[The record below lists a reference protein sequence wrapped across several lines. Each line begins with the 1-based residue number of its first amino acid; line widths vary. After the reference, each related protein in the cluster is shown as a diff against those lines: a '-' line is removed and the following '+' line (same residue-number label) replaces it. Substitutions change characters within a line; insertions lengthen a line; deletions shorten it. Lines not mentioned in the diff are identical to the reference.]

1 MELSR
6 AIATVAIVL
15 GVVLAAGYASS
26 QDNVP
31 VLDTKQ
37 PSPKQT
43 AQEKIAEREAQ
54 RREAMKLHQER
65 KEDFARRCNKP
76 SQSESEMEY
85 CRAAY
90 RKL

>member
-1 MELSR
+1 MDLSR
-6 AIATVAIVL
+6 TIATVAIVL
-15 GVVLAAGYASS
+15 GVVLAAGHASS
-26 QDNVP
+26 QDNTQMP
-31 VLDTKQ
+31 V
-37 PSPKQT
+37 PKQT

-65 KEDFARRCNKP
+65 KEDFARRCNK
-76 SQSESEMEY
+76 SVQSAADQDY

>member
-6 AIATVAIVL
+6 TIATVAIVL

-26 QDNVP
+26 QDHNAPMP
-31 VLDTKQ
+31 V
-37 PSPKQT
+37 PKQT

-54 RREAMKLHQER
+54 RREAMKLQQER
-65 KEDFARRCNKP
+65 KEDFARRCGK
-76 SQSESEMEY
+76 SVQSVAEQDY
-85 CRAAY
+85 CRDAY

>member
-6 AIATVAIVL
+6 TIATVAIVL

-26 QDNVP
+26 QDNNTQMP
-31 VLDTKQ
+31 V
-37 PSPKQT
+37 PKQT

-65 KEDFARRCNKP
+65 KEEFARRCGK
-76 SQSESEMEY
+76 SVQSAAEQDY
-85 CRAAY
+85 CREAY

>member
-6 AIATVAIVL
+6 TVATVAIVL

-26 QDNVP
+26 QDSTAP
-31 VLDTKQ
+31 M
-37 PSPKQT
+37 PKQT

-54 RREAMKLHQER
+54 RREAMKLQQER
-65 KEDFARRCNKP
+65 KEEFTRRCGR
-76 SQSESEMEY
+76 SVQSAAEQEF
-85 CRAAY
+85 CREAY

>member
-6 AIATVAIVL
+6 TIATIAIVL

-26 QDNVP
+26 QDNTQVP
-31 VLDTKQ
+31 M
-37 PSPKQT
+37 PKQT

-65 KEDFARRCNKP
+65 KEEFARRCGK
-76 SQSESEMEY
+76 SVQSLAEQDY
-85 CRAAY
+85 CRDAY

>member
-6 AIATVAIVL
+6 TIATVAIVL

-26 QDNVP
+26 QESAQMP
-31 VLDTKQ
+31 V
-37 PSPKQT
+37 PKQT
-43 AQEKIAEREAQ
+43 AHEKVVEREAQ

-76 SQSESEMEY
+76 VQSAAEMDY

>member
-6 AIATVAIVL
+6 TVATVAIVL

-26 QDNVP
+26 QDNESM
-31 VLDTKQ
+31 LDQKQ
-37 PSPKQT
+37 PVPKQT

-54 RREAMKLHQER
+54 RREAMKVQQER
-65 KEDFARRCNKP
+65 KEEFTRRCGK
-76 SQSESEMEY
+76 SLQSAAEQEF